1 MTMEKNARNIIE
13 GYKKYTGSELRVHK
27 PLEPQEQLLSKSDLE
42 HPNNINKYR
51 SFVGQLMWYTTKV
64 GPDMANTA
72 RELVVHMIN
81 PGP

>member
-1 MTMEKNARNIIE
+1 MTMDKDARNIIE
-13 GYKKYTGSELRVHK
+13 GYKKYTGSELRV
-27 PLEPQEQLLSKSDLE
+27 QETPGASGTTLSKSDLE

-51 SFVGQLMWYTTKV
+51 SFVGQLMWYTAKV
-64 GPDMANTA
+64 GPDVANAA